1 MAVYKSLKF
10 WDVRLGDEILVT
22 RQGGNIYHGKV
33 IKKTDRLVG
42 IEDFDTDARSYFYK
56 EDSQITAHL
65 VYRPELLDTD
75 NVASIRTSDEETW
88 THLNGLWIHQTTDGV
103 KFMGH
108 EEFLNHIENLGW
120 RYV

>member
-10 WDVRLGDEILVT
+10 RDVRLGDEILVT
-22 RQGGNIYHGKV
+22 RHGGNIYHGKV
-33 IKKTDRLVG
+33 VKKTDRLVG
-42 IEDFDTDARSYFYK
+42 IQDFDTDARSYFYK

-65 VYRPELLDTD
+65 VCRQELLSVDSVT
-75 NVASIRTSDEETW
+75 SIRTSRGETW
-88 THLNGLWIHQTTDGV
+88 TNLNGLWIYQTTNGV

>member
-10 WDVRLGDEILVT
+10 RDVRLGDEILVT
-22 RQGGNIYHGKV
+22 RQGGNIYHGEV
-33 IKKTDRLVG
+33 VKKTDRIVG
-42 IEDFDTDARSYFYK
+42 IQDFDTDAKSYFYR

-65 VYRPELLDTD
+65 VYRPALLDTD
-75 NVASIRTSDEETW
+75 SVVSIRTSSGETW
-88 THLNGLWIHQTTDGV
+88 TKLNGLWIHQTMGGV

-108 EEFLNHIENLGW
+108 EEFLGHIETLGW